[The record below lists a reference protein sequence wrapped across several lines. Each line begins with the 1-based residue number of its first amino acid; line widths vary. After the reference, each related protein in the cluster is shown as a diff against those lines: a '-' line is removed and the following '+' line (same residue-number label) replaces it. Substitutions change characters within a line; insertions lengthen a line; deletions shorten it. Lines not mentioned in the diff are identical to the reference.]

1 MSPTPVVVADT
12 VAPVD
17 GSLAP
22 ERRDAVRYL
31 LILLPAV
38 LVLLA
43 LFVYPLLG
51 LVDRSVYK
59 RGEGYTLVFYGQIW
73 RVPVYLQV
81 IGRTFR
87 TAALVT
93 LMCLALGY
101 PLAYL
106 LATLRPRVAR
116 LLMIVVVLP
125 FFTSIIVR
133 TYAWMVLLGRNGIVN
148 QYVTWLGLT
157 EAPLPLLYNQ
167 GGVLIGMAYVL
178 LPYMILTIYSVMHG
192 IEPGL
197 IRAAHSL
204 GASRWQAFRRVF
216 LPLSLP
222 GIAGGT
228 LLVFILGLGFFIT
241 PALMGGPSDV
251 TIAMLIEREVEFTLN
266 WSFASALAV
275 ILLIL
280 TLVGFVG
287 YNRIV
292 RLERV
297 FEARG

>member
-1 MSPTPVVVADT
+1 MTLRPVAGTMID
-12 VAPVD
+12 A
-17 GSLAP
+17 SLAP
-22 ERRDAVRYL
+22 ERRDTVRYL
-31 LILLPAV
+31 LILLPATV
-38 LVLLA
+38 VLLA

-59 RGEGYTLVFYGQIW
+59 RGAGYTLEFYGQIW

-87 TAALVT
+87 ISALVT

-101 PLAYL
+101 PVAYL
-106 LATLRPRVAR
+106 LAMLRPRLAR

-133 TYAWMVLLGRNGIVN
+133 TYAWMVLLGRNGVVN
-148 QYVTWLGLT
+148 QYLTGLGLT
-157 EAPLPLLYNQ
+157 DMPLPLLYNQ
-167 GGVLIGMAYVL
+167 GGVLIGMTYVL

-251 TIAMLIEREVEFTLN
+251 MIAMLIEREVEFTLN

-292 RLERV
+292 SLERV

>member
-1 MSPTPVVVADT
+1 MSLRPVAGTMID
-12 VAPVD
+12 A
-17 GSLAP
+17 SLAP

-31 LILLPAV
+31 LILLPATV
-38 LVLLA
+38 LLLA

-59 RGEGYTLVFYGQIW
+59 RGTGYTLEFYGQIW
-73 RVPVYLQV
+73 LVPVYLQV

-87 TAALVT
+87 ISALVT

-101 PLAYL
+101 PVAYL
-106 LATLRPRVAR
+106 LAMLRPRLAR

-133 TYAWMVLLGRNGIVN
+133 TYAWMVLLGRNGVVN
-148 QYVTWLGLT
+148 QSLTGLGLT
-157 EAPLPLLYNQ
+157 DMPLPLLYNQ
-167 GGVLIGMAYVL
+167 GGVLIGMTYVL
-178 LPYMILTIYSVMHG
+178 LPYMILTIYSVIHG

-251 TIAMLIEREVEFTLN
+251 MIAMLIEREVEFTLN

-297 FEARG
+297 FEGRG

>member
-1 MSPTPVVVADT
+1 MSAPGVVPAAD
-12 VAPVD
+12 A
-17 GSLAP
+17 SLAP
-22 ERRDAVRYL
+22 ERREARGYL
-31 LILLPAV
+31 LILLPAL

-51 LVDRSVYK
+51 IVERSVY
-59 RGEGYTLVFYGQIW
+59 RPRAGYTLEFYRQIW

-81 IGRTFR
+81 MGRTFR
-87 TAALVT
+87 ISALVT
-93 LMCLALGY
+93 LLCLALGY

-116 LLMIVVVLP
+116 LLMVVVILP

-133 TYAWMVLLGRNGIVN
+133 TYAWMVLLGRTGVVN
-148 QYVTWLGLT
+148 QSLTWLGLT
-157 EAPLPLLYNQ
+157 DAPLPLLYNT
-167 GGVLIGMAYVL
+167 GGVVIGMTYVL
-178 LPYMILTIYSVMHG
+178 LPYMVLTAYSVMRG
-192 IEPGL
+192 IEPGFV
-197 IRAAHSL
+197 RAAHSL

-222 GIAGGT
+222 GIAAGT
-228 LLVFILGLGFFIT
+228 LLVFILSLGFFIT

-251 TIAMLIEREVEFTLN
+251 MIAMLIEREVEFTLN

-275 ILLIL
+275 VLLLL
-280 TLVGFVG
+280 TLIGFGG

-292 RLERV
+292 RLERL

>member
-1 MSPTPVVVADT
+1 MA
-12 VAPVD
+12 AVD
-17 GSLAP
+17 ASLAP
-22 ERRDAVRYL
+22 ERRDTVRYL
-31 LILLPAV
+31 LILLPAI

-59 RGEGYTLVFYGQIW
+59 RGVGYTLEFYHQIW

-87 TAALVT
+87 TSALVT
-93 LMCLALGY
+93 LLCLALGY

-116 LLMIVVVLP
+116 LVMIVVILP

-133 TYAWMVLLGRNGIVN
+133 TYAWMVLLGRNGVVN
-148 QYVTWLGLT
+148 QYLTWLGLT
-157 EAPLPLLYNQ
+157 DAPLPLLYNQ
-167 GGVLIGMAYVL
+167 GGVLIGMTYVL
-178 LPYMILTIYSVMHG
+178 LPYMILTVYSVMRG
-192 IEPGL
+192 IEPGF

-228 LLVFILGLGFFIT
+228 LLVFILSLGFFIT

-251 TIAMLIEREVEFTLN
+251 MIAMLIEREVEFTLN

-275 ILLIL
+275 ILLVL
-280 TLVGFVG
+280 TLIGFVG
-287 YNRIV
+287 YNRVVHLDRI
-292 RLERV
+292 
-297 FEARG
+297 FEARS